1 MAPEEHSRILGIM
14 HLVYGGMQLVS
25 LVFVVFAFLIM
36 GMTMPFTSSQSDPAP
51 FAFFGILAIVIAAIT
66 LVLTIPPLVA
76 GYGFLKRKSWSKVAG
91 AISAALALISIP
103 LGTALGVY
111 TFWFLF
117 GEKGRQLYSPNE
129 FSWQVGQMRDALHGS
144 QPPPT
149 WPSRKESEK
158 KVEYIPPAQP
168 PDWR

>member
-1 MAPEEHSRILGIM
+1 MQPEEHSKILGIM
-14 HLVYGGMQLVS
+14 HLVYGGMHLVS
-25 LVFVVFAFLIM
+25 LIFVVFVFLIV
-36 GMTMPFTSSQSDPAP
+36 GMTMPFSASRGDAPP
-51 FAFFGILAIVIAAIT
+51 FAFFGVLALIIAGFT
-66 LVLTIPPLVA
+66 LILTIPPLVA

-103 LGTALGVY
+103 MGTALGVY

-144 QPPPT
+144 QPPST
-149 WPSRKESEK
+149 WTSKKESEK

>member
-1 MAPEEHSRILGIM
+1 MQAEEHNKILGIM
-14 HLVYGGMQLVS
+14 HLVYGGMHAIS
-25 LVFVVFAFLIM
+25 LVVVVLAFVIM
-36 GMTMPFTSSQSDPAP
+36 GMTLPFSSAGSEAPP
-51 FAFFGILAIVIAAIT
+51 FAFFGILGIIIGVFT
-66 LVLTIPPLVA
+66 LILTIPPLVA

-103 LGTALGVY
+103 MGTALGVY

-117 GEKGRQLYSPNE
+117 GEKGRQMYSPNE

-144 QPPPT
+144 PA
-149 WPSRKESEK
+149 PSNWASGKESEK